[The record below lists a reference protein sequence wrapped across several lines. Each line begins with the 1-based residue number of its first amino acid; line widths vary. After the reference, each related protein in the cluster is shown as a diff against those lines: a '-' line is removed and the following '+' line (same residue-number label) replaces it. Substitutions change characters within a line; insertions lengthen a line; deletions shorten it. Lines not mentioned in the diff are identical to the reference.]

1 MANYGKILTTPEEII
16 AHAKDP
22 YKKARALGYRSGLEV
37 SVAEQLKKMGVP
49 VQYEPFA
56 FRYKPQR
63 EYRLYTPDYILPNGI
78 VVETKGLFASADRTK
93 HRDLKAMYPDLDVRF
108 VFSNPN
114 QRLSKASRTT
124 YGAWCA
130 NYEFQYAT
138 RLVPLVWV
146 QEPSCPKRWAA
157 ISEAKSPK

>member
-1 MANYGKILTTPEEII
+1 MPRTTKP
-16 AHAKDP
+16 
-22 YKKARALGYRSGLEV
+22 RTSNRVSYRSGLED
-37 SVAEQLKKMGVP
+37 SVAEQLKKMGVRA
-49 VQYEPFA
+49 QYEPYPFL
-56 FRYKPQR
+56 YKPQR
-63 EYRLYTPDYILPNGI
+63 EFRRYTPDFLLPNGI

-124 YGAWCA
+124 YGAWCDH
-130 NYEFQYAT
+130 YGFQYAT

-146 QEPSCPKRWAA
+146 QEPQQEARFKAIDAA
-157 ISEAKSPK
+157 RKGVPLSS